1 METPLACAIDA
12 FCAVQRSSVASNT
25 AASPAAARP
34 SAGLAASTSALP
46 SAPTP
51 GPDAGSEG
59 AIKDLLLALE
69 APMEWP
75 EGQCRAQGEAST
87 AAELQEQAL
96 RLARKWDVDIG
107 GGTVQRVTA

>member
-1 METPLACAIDA
+1 MTHAAR
-12 FCAVQRSSVASNT
+12 AVQRSSIASNA

-34 SAGLAASTSALP
+34 SSGLAASTSALP

-75 EGQCRAQGEAST
+75 EGGCRAHGEAAT
-87 AAELQEQAL
+87 AAELQAQAL
-96 RLARKWDVDIG
+96 ALARKWSLDVG
-107 GGTVQRVTA
+107 GGAVQRVTA